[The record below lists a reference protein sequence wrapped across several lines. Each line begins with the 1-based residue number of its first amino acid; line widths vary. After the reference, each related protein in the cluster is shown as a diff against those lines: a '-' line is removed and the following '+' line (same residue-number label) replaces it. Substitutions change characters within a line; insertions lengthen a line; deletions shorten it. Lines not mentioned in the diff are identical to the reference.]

1 MEKLK
6 IKFHATLTLMAE
18 KRIKKSKYQQ
28 LYSTNNEKY
37 LMLIIN
43 ESTEYEKW
51 INNNYQM
58 AL

>member
-18 KRIKKSKYQQ
+18 KLIKKSKYQQ